1 MIVGTCWGGGG
12 GLYFT
17 TTWSCFDTIDER
29 NAIMCAKVIWLALK
43 SKHWKQNLAAN
54 HQAVSL
60 SKLVIPMTLTV
71 CGSYA
76 RLRIILHSARSDD
89 KTQYYLFF
97 FIFYWSGSVTVNSII
112 VGVWFLPASRS
123 LLHMSSWH
131 KVWRDR
137 YEACQRS
144 AAYLLYM
151 SALYVETPKLFH
163 F

>member
-60 SKLVIPMTLTV
+60 LKLVIPMTLTV

-97 FIFYWSGSVTVNSII
+97 LLFFIGVEVLQSTVSVWEFDFFLLVDHYSIWAAGTRFGGTDMRHARK
-112 VGVWFLPASRS
+112 V
-123 LLHMSSWH
+123 LLI
-131 KVWRDR
+131 
-137 YEACQRS
+137 CCIC
-144 AAYLLYM
+144 LLSM
-151 SALYVETPKLFH
+151 
-163 F
+163 